1 MAQSS
6 EILAFLTTSAK
17 RAESASRACDSSAAL
32 AGQAWKPKVSKRL
45 STAGD
50 WTAAA
55 MPSFSCL
62 RTGAGVPL
70 GTNAAT
76 QVFSSKSFGPPA
88 SATVGTSG
96 YEGSRAGAAS
106 ASSLTRLAWYRFCT
120 VAAVPKAQSTS
131 PLATAV

>member
-17 RAESASRACDSSAAL
+17 RRIRL
-32 AGQAWKPKVSKRL
+32 ARL
-45 STAGD
+45 RQLG
-50 WTAAA
+50 
-55 MPSFSCL
+55 
-62 RTGAGVPL
+62 GAGGPGLEAEGLEALEHRRRLDRRGDAFVQLLAHRRGRAL